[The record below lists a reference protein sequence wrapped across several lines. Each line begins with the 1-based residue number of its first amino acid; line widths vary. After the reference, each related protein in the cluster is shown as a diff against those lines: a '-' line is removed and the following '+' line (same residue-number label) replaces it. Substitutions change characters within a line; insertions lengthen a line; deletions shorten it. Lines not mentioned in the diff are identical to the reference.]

1 MIFQKG
7 DGWKVS
13 GHPKRFSTLEEAESF
28 LAKKTVA
35 NNKIEAASQ
44 AVVEAEAA
52 AHEEKLKLL
61 REQSTPFEKMI
72 ARNICLICNLEPCEC
87 FTYTKRT
94 EAGL

>member
-28 LAKKTVA
+28 LAKKTAAANLTAEVA
-35 NNKIEAASQ
+35 QAA
-44 AVVEAEAA
+44 VEAEAA

-61 REQSTPFEKMI
+61 REESTPFEKMI